1 MPVLSPLVL
10 IEIISCTA
18 IWFSGC
24 SLNLKI
30 LLAVLSVVQVILIL
44 AVIASSHHNLVRN
57 TGALLCIA
65 IEIIKTMIAC
75 TTAAWSIVGISAFAI
90 ALMLIWYIA
99 MAIEASKR
107 SKDL

>member
-1 MPVLSPLVL
+1 MPILSPLVL
-10 IEIISCTA
+10 IEIVSCTA
-18 IWFSGC
+18 IWLSGC

-30 LLAVLSVVQVILIL
+30 LLTALSIVQVILIL
-44 AVIASSHHNLVRN
+44 VVIAFSHRN
-57 TGALLCIA
+57 MIRNAGALLCIA
-65 IEIIKTMIAC
+65 LEIAKTAIAC
-75 TTAAWSIVGISAFAI
+75 TIAAWSIVGISAFAI